1 MKTFDAIILGG
12 GAAGLSA
19 ATALGRFRR
28 SVAVID
34 AGSPR
39 NAPADGVHNFLT
51 RDGVNPLE
59 FQRLGR
65 AEASSYGVS
74 FFDGAARDIQPGFS
88 VTVGDHVLTAQR
100 LIVAT
105 GTVDELPAIP
115 GLAERWGRDVIH
127 CPYCHGWE
135 VRDRA
140 IGVLGTH
147 ARAAHVALMFRQL
160 SDRVTVFLDPSLV
173 LPPDELAQL
182 TARGVTLVTGTI
194 SRLHTVDD
202 ALSTVTLDDG
212 STHPVEALAVGSFMR
227 ARVDALAP
235 LGLVAVDHPSGA
247 GTHLAVDGFGLT
259 ALPNVWAAGNVS
271 DPMAQVVTSAAQ
283 GLAVAAAVNADL
295 IAEEAR
301 AAVAAAPTTTAR

>member
-59 FQRLGR
+59 LQRLGR
-65 AEASSYGVS
+65 AEASSYGVT

-88 VTVGDHVLTAQR
+88 VTVGNSLLSAQR

-147 ARAAHVALMFRQL
+147 ARAGHIALMFRQL
-160 SDRVTVFLDPSLV
+160 SERVTVFLDPSLV

-182 TARGVTLVTGTI
+182 AARGVTLVTGTI

-212 STHPVEALAVGSFMR
+212 STHPVDALAVGSFMR

-247 GTHLAVDGFGLT
+247 GTHIAVDAFGLT
-259 ALPNVWAAGNVS
+259 AVPNVWAAGNVS

-301 AAVAAAPTTTAR
+301 AAVTGTGTGA

>member
-1 MKTFDAIILGG
+1 MNTFDVIILGG

-34 AGSPR
+34 AGEPR
-39 NAPADGVHNFLT
+39 NAPAEGVHNFLS

-59 FQRLGR
+59 LQHLGR
-65 AEASSYGVS
+65 AEAESYGVT
-74 FFDGAARDIQPGFS
+74 FFDGSASDIHPGFS
-88 VTVGDHVLTAQR
+88 VSVGEHTLSAPR

-105 GTVDELPAIP
+105 GTHDELPAVA

-140 IGVLGTH
+140 IGIVGTH
-147 ARAAHVALMFRQL
+147 ARAPHIALMFRQL
-160 SDRVTVFLDPSLV
+160 SDRVTLFLDPTVTLGA
-173 LPPDELAQL
+173 DELAQL
-182 TARGVTLVTGTI
+182 SARDVSIVTGTI
-194 SRLHTVDD
+194 SGLNIVDD

-212 STHPVEALAVGSFMR
+212 STHAVEALAVGTFMH
-227 ARVDALAP
+227 ARVETLAP

-247 GTHLAVDGFGLT
+247 GTHLPVDGFGLT
-259 ALPNVWAAGNVS
+259 SVPNVWAAGNVS

-283 GLAVAAAVNADL
+283 GLMVGAAVNADL
-295 IAEEAR
+295 IAEEAST
-301 AAVAAAPTTTAR
+301 AVVRVGG